1 MAASYQPEESVS
13 RCELRTRMSA
23 LEDAQLLPQCQ
34 VLGEEP
40 STGTKAAQHQTQPE
54 AEHGQWSY

>member
-1 MAASYQPEESVS
+1 
-13 RCELRTRMSA
+13 MSA

-40 STGTKAAQHQTQPE
+40 CKPMAGCDPIVKTILYNPV
-54 AEHGQWSY
+54 